1 MRCREATTG
10 DGVGLDPTM
19 EALRTRAEPQCRNAE
34 SLVSDLVWG
43 IYGAF
48 GCEATARCWGRSVG
62 MEVFSRTLR

>member
-1 MRCREATTG
+1 
-10 DGVGLDPTM
+10 M